1 LKIKRALLSVWNKDG
16 IVELGKFLSQEGV
29 EIVSTGGTQ
38 KALVAA
44 GLSVIPIGDIT
55 GSGAIMDGRV
65 KTLNPKVFGGILA
78 DRENVSHIAD
88 LQSIGGLEIDL
99 VVVNFYPF
107 VKEAVDKKLDFKDA
121 IEFIDIGGPS
131 MVRAAAKN
139 YHSVLPLC
147 NPDTYTEFMDIFDK
161 NSGNIPLEFRKKSA
175 KAVFAMTSAYESAIY
190 TYFNKNEEG
199 LEESVLINL
208 KKSVDLRY
216 GENPHQ
222 EAAFYLPN
230 DTSPSWHQ
238 YQGKILSYNNYADME
253 SAFNIPT
260 EFSETAC
267 AIIKHANPCGF
278 GLGDNPKEAY
288 LRAVSTDPVSYFGGI
303 VGFNREVDT
312 DTAKELVQP
321 FLECIIAP
329 SFSDTAL
336 DILKKKKNLRLIRAE
351 NEGFKNKYSIK
362 SAAGGYLYQI
372 KDNQQ
377 DELENLKTVTQ
388 LEPTESELKALRLGW
403 KLVRN
408 VKSNAIVYANSEQLL
423 GVGAGQMSRIDSV
436 KIAVQKVAEA
446 GLNLKGAIMASD
458 AFFPF
463 SDSVEIASKVGIS
476 AIIQPGGSIKDED
489 VIKKSDEL
497 GIAMVFTGIRHFLH

>member
-1 LKIKRALLSVWNKDG
+1 
-16 IVELGKFLSQEGV
+16 
-29 EIVSTGGTQ
+29 
-38 KALVAA
+38 
-44 GLSVIPIGDIT
+44 
-55 GSGAIMDGRV
+55 
-65 KTLNPKVFGGILA
+65 
-78 DRENVSHIAD
+78 
-88 LQSIGGLEIDL
+88 
-99 VVVNFYPF
+99 
-107 VKEAVDKKLDFKDA
+107 
-121 IEFIDIGGPS
+121 

-139 YHSVLPLC
+139 YHFVLPLC
-147 NPDTYTEFMDIFDK
+147 NPDTYTEFMGIFDE

-175 KAVFAMTSAYESAIY
+175 RAVFAMTSAYESAIY
-190 TYFNKNEEG
+190 NYFNKDEEG
-199 LEESVLINL
+199 LPKSVLINL

-230 DTSPSWHQ
+230 DTSPSWRQ

-253 SAFNIPT
+253 SAFNIPF

-336 DILKKKKNLRLIRAE
+336 DILKKKKNLRVIRVE
-351 NEGFKNKYSIK
+351 NEGLQNKYSIK
-362 SAAGGYLYQI
+362 SAAGGYLYQV

-463 SDSVEIASKVGIS
+463 SDSVEIAAKVGIS